1 MDPAIPRK
9 RGRPRKRPLP
19 DEENAAAS
27 GGGKGSGPDPK
38 KRAVSAV
45 PVAMLGRYVLKE
57 FNGKKFLGKVVFYD
71 TGLYRIEYEDGD
83 QEDLESGELRRIV
96 LDDAN
101 FAEEL
106 SRRRKKLD
114 KMICDASAKQVVV
127 PEKNQVGDVKASSP
141 SELSSV
147 PVREDNGDG
156 VDGKGDGH
164 ADSSTDSCE
173 YGEDGGSGLE
183 SEAREIPPPL
193 QLPPSSGSIG
203 IAEEYVSHLL
213 SVYGFLRSFSV
224 ALYLCPFGLDE
235 FVGALNSS
243 LPNSLMDAI
252 HVALM
257 RSLRLHLEIVSSE
270 GSELAS
276 KCLRCIDWDLLDTLT
291 WPIYVLH
298 YLTVMGHVRGQEW
311 KGFSEDILH
320 RDYYSLPVG
329 NKLLALQ
336 ILCDHALECADV
348 RAEIDMREE
357 SEVGIDLDG
366 TASNISQNGTRMV
379 HPRYCKMASFLN
391 REAAGG
397 TAVNYEMKPQT
408 NSNCK
413 ANGSEGVQVVADAAQ
428 LSGDGNGDEC
438 RLCGMDGTLLCC
450 DGCPSAYHARCI
462 GLVKMH
468 IPEGS
473 WYCPECTI
481 DRIGPSITSGTSLV
495 GAEIF
500 GIDPYEQVFLG
511 TRNHL
516 LVLKVSMSD
525 KLCLRYYNQ
534 KDIVKVLETLNSSA
548 QHTTSYLKICEG
560 IIQYWN
566 IPDNMFSLPQVNEMQ
581 REQVNDND
589 IKISSQPL
597 ISFVD
602 GGQKVLGP
610 TGIENM
616 SGVSGGDA
624 VTIATSVHTFA
635 KETTHC
641 EIVGHHISSNS
652 NMVKNGPPVDLKLLE
667 HIKVDSASSSGS
679 VTQQADPSDITHQ
692 GSVDRSSTSNH
703 VMCTSKNSSG
713 SCNGHPDGMG
723 LPNVRSCQ
731 NKHCYSVGVGGA
743 AQNVGED
750 CTYTGALFR
759 PQAYINNYIHGCIA
773 ATAAANLATLSAEE
787 GQISEVHVAGSSKKL
802 TSANS
807 HQMKAFI
814 SATPRFF
821 WPISEKKLGEVPR
834 ERCGWC
840 YTCKAQVISRRGC
853 MLNAAA
859 LLATKSTTKILGG
872 LPPTKNAQGSLS
884 SIVIYILLIEE
895 SFRGLIVGP
904 FLGMTQR
911 KEWRERLVEAADCTA
926 VKGLLLEL
934 EEHIRPIALSGDW
947 IKPVDDCLMEASVTQ
962 GVSTTVD
969 TAHKR
974 GPVGRRRKNAALSDL
989 PSDDGLDKSFSW
1001 WRGGKIL
1008 KLLMHKA
1015 ILPRSLVKRAARQGG
1030 LRKIPGVHYYYGTE
1044 IPRRSR
1050 QLAWRAAVETS
1061 KSASQLAL
1069 QVRYLDSY
1077 LRWSDL
1083 VRPEQSP
1090 QDAKGPELES
1100 SVFRNALVCDKKDLE
1115 HKVSYAVDFGIQKH
1129 LPSRVMKSIIDIEQ
1143 SEGGKEKYWFSETH
1157 IPLYLIKEYEE
1168 GVDRLPMPS
1177 EEMRLF
1183 PRIQRVQFKAARIDI
1198 FSLLV
1203 YRRDNVD
1210 KFSCSSC
1217 QQDVPLRNAVKCSS
1231 CRGYCHEQCIV
1242 GSRIMANGFSCRQC
1256 FNAKA
1261 FSRKETT
1268 ESPTSP
1274 LLLQTRENHGNGT
1287 IIRLP
1292 KVKGYNQP
1300 LASARPMYNSQE
1312 IKHGT
1317 SGSSLAMKSR
1327 AKLPT
1332 WGVIWRKKNCDD
1344 TGSEFRIKNILLRGD
1359 KDLRWSGPVCHL
1371 CGKPYNSDLMYI
1383 RCQNCTHWFHADAVE
1398 LTESR
1403 IFDVVGFKCCKC
1415 RRIKS
1420 PECPYDDKGKKRMV
1434 KKQQSSAIKQES
1446 ESDLGNTSE
1455 SRECEPTTPMFPPEE
1470 MQIQEEDPL
1479 LLSTSR
1485 VHQIADDNWEVDFS
1499 QVSALGPALQ
1509 KLPVRRHVKRDG
1521 VADGLQEN
1529 SYFYSESSTS
1539 MEMNIPMDQ
1548 IGDATTPAAAWDI
1561 PNNGLDGEVLIDFE
1575 GFDYGDMEFEPQ
1587 TYFSFTEL
1595 LASDDGDQI
1604 DEAHATED
1612 VSGRWE
1618 NAASAALQGGV
1629 AEDFGEAPADN
1640 GVGQT
1645 SSEISG
1651 VAVPCRICTLLDPTP
1666 DLCCQFCG
1674 LCVHSGCSPWGGM
1687 ESGEGDWKCG
1697 DCREWR

>member
-1 MDPAIPRK
+1 MDPAVPRK

-19 DEENAAAS
+19 DEESAAA
-27 GGGKGSGPDPK
+27 GKGSGPDPK
-38 KRAVSAV
+38 RRAASAV
-45 PVAMLGRYVLKE
+45 PVAMVGRYVLKE
-57 FNGKKFLGKVVFYD
+57 FNGRKFLGKVVYYD

-83 QEDLESGELRRIV
+83 QEDLESGELRRIMI
-96 LDDAN
+96 DDGS

-106 SRRRKKLD
+106 DRRRKKLD
-114 KMICDASAKQVVV
+114 KMISDAGGKL
-127 PEKNQVGDVKASSP
+127 PDKNRAVDVKASLP
-141 SELSSV
+141 SESSGA
-147 PVREDNGDG
+147 PVREDSGDR
-156 VDGKGDGH
+156 VDGEGHGH

-173 YGEDGGSGLE
+173 YGEDGGSGSE
-183 SEAREIPPPL
+183 SEAKVIPPAP

-235 FVGALNSS
+235 FVGALNSL
-243 LPNSLMDAI
+243 LPNSLLDAI

-257 RSLRLHLEIVSSE
+257 RSLRLHLETVSSE

-291 WPIYVLH
+291 WPFYVLH

-311 KGFSEDILH
+311 KGFSEDVLY
-320 RDYYSLPVG
+320 RDYYSLSVG
-329 NKLLALQ
+329 KKLLVLQ
-336 ILCDHALECADV
+336 ILCDHALECADL
-348 RAEIDMREE
+348 RAEMDMREE

-366 TASNISQNGTRMV
+366 AASNISQNGMRMV
-379 HPRYCKMASFLN
+379 HPRYCKTTSLLN
-391 REAAGG
+391 REAAGAI
-397 TAVNYEMKPQT
+397 AVSYEMKAQT
-408 NSNCK
+408 NTNYK
-413 ANGSEGVQVVADAAQ
+413 ANGLEGVQVVADTAN
-428 LSGDGNGDEC
+428 LGGDGNGDEC

-495 GAEIF
+495 GAKMF

-511 TRNHL
+511 TCNHL
-516 LVLKVSMSD
+516 LVLKASMSD

-534 KDIVKVLETLNSSA
+534 KDIVKVLEAINSSA
-548 QHTTSYLKICEG
+548 QHTTLYLEICKG
-560 IIQYWN
+560 IIRYWN

-581 REQVNDND
+581 GDQVNDND
-589 IKISSQPL
+589 IKISSQPFD
-597 ISFVD
+597 SSVD
-602 GGQKVLGP
+602 GGQKILGAA
-610 TGIENM
+610 GIENV
-616 SGVSGGDA
+616 SGLTGGDA
-624 VTIATSVHTFA
+624 VTIATSVQTFA
-635 KETTHC
+635 NETACC
-641 EIVGHHISSNS
+641 EIAGHHISSNS
-652 NMVKNGPPVDLKLLE
+652 NMVKNGPPVDMKLLE

-679 VTQQADPSDITHQ
+679 VTQQADPSDTTHH
-692 GSVDRSSTSNH
+692 GSVDRSSISNY

-713 SCNGHPDGMG
+713 SCNGYPDGIG
-723 LPNVRSCQ
+723 LPNFKSYQ
-731 NKHCYSVGVGGA
+731 SKHCYSVGVGGG
-743 AQNVGED
+743 AQNVGET
-750 CTYTGALFR
+750 CMYTGALFR

-787 GQISEVHVAGSSKKL
+787 GQISEVHVSGSSKKL
-802 TSANS
+802 TSAGS

-859 LLATKSTTKILGG
+859 LLATKSTIKILGG
-872 LPPTKNAQGSLS
+872 LPPTKNGQGNLS
-884 SIVIYILLIEE
+884 SIVTYILLIEE

-947 IKPVDDCLMEASVTQ
+947 IKPADDCLMEASVTQ
-962 GVSTTVD
+962 GVSSTVD

-974 GPVGRRRKNAALSDL
+974 GPGRRRKNAALSDVA
-989 PSDDGLDKSFSW
+989 SDDGLDKSFSW
-1001 WRGGKIL
+1001 WRGGKVL

-1030 LRKIPGVHYYYGTE
+1030 LRKIPGVHYYHGTE
-1044 IPRRSR
+1044 IHRRSR
-1050 QLAWRAAVETS
+1050 QLAWRAAVEMS
-1061 KSASQLAL
+1061 KNASQLAL

-1100 SVFRNALVCDKKDLE
+1100 SVFRNALICDKKDQE
-1115 HKVSYAVDFGIQKH
+1115 RKVLYAVDFGIQKH
-1129 LPSRVMKSIIDIEQ
+1129 LPSRVMKSIIDIEKSQ
-1143 SEGGKEKYWFSETH
+1143 GGKEKYWFSEAH

-1168 GVDRLPMPS
+1168 GVGRLPMPS
-1177 EEMRLF
+1177 EDMRFF
-1183 PRIQRVQFKAARIDI
+1183 PHIQRVHLKAARIDI
-1198 FSLLV
+1198 FSFLV
-1203 YRRDNVD
+1203 YRRDKVD

-1217 QQDVPLRNAVKCSS
+1217 QRDVPLRNAVKCSS
-1231 CRGYCHEQCIV
+1231 CQGYCHEQCII

-1261 FSRKETT
+1261 FSRKEST

-1292 KVKGYNQP
+1292 KVQVYNQP
-1300 LASARPMYNSQE
+1300 LASVRPMDNGQE

-1317 SGSSLAMKSR
+1317 SGSSLATKSR
-1327 AKLPT
+1327 AKHPT

-1344 TGSEFRIKNILLRGD
+1344 TGSEFRLKNILLRGD
-1359 KDLRWSGPVCHL
+1359 ADLRWSGPVCHL
-1371 CGKPYNSDLMYI
+1371 CGKPYNSELMYI

-1420 PECPYDDKGKKRMV
+1420 PECPYDDKGKKRVVV

-1455 SRECEPTTPMFPPEE
+1455 SRECEPTTPMFPPVE
-1470 MQIQEEDPL
+1470 MQIREEDPL
-1479 LLSTSR
+1479 LQSTSR
-1485 VHQIADDNWEVDFS
+1485 VHQITDDNWEVDFG
-1499 QVSALGPALQ
+1499 QVSAPGPALQ

-1521 VADGLQEN
+1521 AADGLQEN
-1529 SYFYSESSTS
+1529 NYFYSESSAS
-1539 MEMNIPMDQ
+1539 MEINIPMDQ
-1548 IGDATTPAAAWDI
+1548 TGDETTPAAAWDI
-1561 PNNGLDGEVLIDFE
+1561 PSNGLDGEVLIDYE
-1575 GFDYGDMEFEPQ
+1575 SFDYGDMEFEPQ

-1595 LASDDGDQI
+1595 LASDDGDQF
-1604 DEAHATED
+1604 DEAHALED
-1612 VSGRWE
+1612 VSGNWE

-1629 AEDFGEAPADN
+1629 AEDFREAPSDN

-1651 VAVPCRICTLLDPTP
+1651 VAVPCRICTHSDPTP
-1666 DLCCQFCG
+1666 DLCCRFCG

-1697 DCREWR
+1697 DCRERR